1 MYSRLG
7 FELPDEP
14 PNDPITAYLLNTFR
28 NVARGR
34 RFLSTMA
41 GAFPLPLSAREISDW
56 LDSHPAP
63 LPRDEIDAVMFAL
76 DAVCLDDND
85 D

>member
-1 MYSRLG
+1 MG

-14 PNDPITAYLLNTFR
+14 GSDPITAYLLNTFR

-56 LDSHPAP
+56 LDSHPSP
-63 LPRDEIDAVMFAL
+63 LSRDEVDAVMFAL
-76 DAVCLDDND
+76 DAVCLADDSD

>member
-1 MYSRLG
+1 MAV
-7 FELPDEP
+7 PDEP
-14 PNDPITAYLLNTFR
+14 EKDSITAYMLNTFR
-28 NVARGR
+28 NITRGR

-56 LDSHPAP
+56 LESHPPP
-63 LPRDEIDAVMFAL
+63 LPRDEIDDVMFAL
-76 DAVCLDDND
+76 DAVCLDDDSD

>member
-1 MYSRLG
+1 M
-7 FELPDEP
+7 
-14 PNDPITAYLLNTFR
+14 TAYLLNTFR

>member
-1 MYSRLG
+1 MG
-7 FELPDEP
+7 FELPGEP
-14 PNDPITAYLLNTFR
+14 GNDPITAYLLNTFR

-56 LDSHPAP
+56 LDSHPSP
-63 LPRDEIDAVMFAL
+63 LSRDEIDAVMFAL
-76 DAVCLDDND
+76 DAACLDDDND